1 MYQRIQ
7 TVFYLIAALCCFLL
21 PLWLPLWENS
31 EGKMIWTENEML
43 PLALFV
49 AAGLLNFIAVF
60 IFKSRK
66 VQVVLGR
73 LAILIIFVLLG
84 FFVYWSLMVPGEMDI
99 SEKGIGMLIPV
110 VPIVF
115 SVLANKAVK
124 KDEAL
129 VKSVDRLR

>member
-1 MYQRIQ
+1 
-7 TVFYLIAALCCFLL
+7 
-21 PLWLPLWENS
+21 
-31 EGKMIWTENEML
+31 MIWTENEML

-110 VPIVF
+110 VSIVF